1 MLGIHPFD
9 QPDVESA
16 KQQSRQMMSAYEESG
31 SLPAPQ
37 PSLEADGLKVYLGSE
52 DGDRPASSAVEAL
65 ADFVKQGAAGDYISV
80 QAYMRPCSR
89 VSSLLQTMQG
99 CLRDR
104 TKLATTTGYG
114 PRFLH
119 STGQLHKGDRG
130 NGLFIQLTDS
140 PAADVDIPDEPGSSA
155 SALPFGVLIEA
166 QSLGDRQALMNAGRR
181 VIRIDLGEDAQ
192 SELERLVDSL
202 ATV

>member
-1 MLGIHPFD
+1 
-9 QPDVESA
+9 
-16 KQQSRQMMSAYEESG
+16 
-31 SLPAPQ
+31 
-37 PSLEADGLKVYLGSE
+37 
-52 DGDRPASSAVEAL
+52 
-65 ADFVKQGAAGDYISV
+65 
-80 QAYMRPCSR
+80 
-89 VSSLLQTMQG
+89 MQG
-99 CLRDR
+99 CLRGQDKAWQR
-104 TKLATTTGYG
+104 LPATDPAFCTLRASCIRGT
-114 PRFLH
+114 
-119 STGQLHKGDRG
+119 RG